1 MHGAAT
7 TETAIAKTSGGPMGY
22 GSLAPNTEHARM
34 SMSPQASIISYL
46 LYLWHWPAI
55 IFANSLAGGQ
65 LGHADALF
73 ALGAMSC

>member
-34 SMSPQASIISYL
+34 SQCLRRLVLFPILYISGIGQLSYL
-46 LYLWHWPAI
+46 QI
-55 IFANSLAGGQ
+55 R
-65 LGHADALF
+65 
-73 ALGAMSC
+73 